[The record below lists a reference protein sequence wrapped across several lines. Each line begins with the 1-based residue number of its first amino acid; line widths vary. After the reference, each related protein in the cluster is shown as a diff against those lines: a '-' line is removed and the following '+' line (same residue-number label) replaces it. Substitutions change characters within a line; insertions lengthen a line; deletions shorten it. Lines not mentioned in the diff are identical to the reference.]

1 MSVVCTVNGCPWK
14 ITCRAIGA
22 SYVVKVHTFINHR
35 NHSIDD
41 VVANESLVRSTR
53 ADMVIDDV
61 IRSTPKYQPQLIC
74 EYFVREHRMRLS
86 YCQAWKIKEK
96 AKERIYG
103 FPRNFLLWMC
113 YRVVQ
118 MNPGLIVD
126 LTYSSNDHFE
136 QLFIAHEV
144 SIQGFLLGC
153 RPFIAIDSSHL
164 SGPYVVPYFQQQH
177 TMRMTTCSH

>member
-1 MSVVCTVNGCPWK
+1 MSVICTINGCPWK

-22 SYVVKVHTFINHR
+22 LDVVQVNTFINHH

-41 VVANESLVRSTR
+41 VVANQPLVRSTR
-53 ADMVIDDV
+53 ADVVIDDV
-61 IRSTPKYQPQLIC
+61 IRSTLEDQPRQIC
-74 EYFVREHRMRLS
+74 EDFVCEHRVRLS

-103 FPRNFLLWMC
+103 FPRNYYKLLPWIC
-113 YRVVQ
+113 DQVVQ
-118 MNPGLIVD
+118 MNPGSVVD
-126 LTYSSNDHFE
+126 LTYSSDDYFE

-177 TMRMTTCSH
+177 TM